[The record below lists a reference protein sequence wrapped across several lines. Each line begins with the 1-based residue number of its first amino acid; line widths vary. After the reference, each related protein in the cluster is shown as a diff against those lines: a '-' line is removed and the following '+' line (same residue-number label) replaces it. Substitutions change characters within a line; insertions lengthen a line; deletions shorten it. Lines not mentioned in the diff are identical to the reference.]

1 MTNKKFIIQYI
12 LLKILAKEFLPN
24 SKLPSEH
31 SIAKKF
37 KCSRI
42 TARTAYSHLESIGLI
57 AAQKGVGYYIKKNAD
72 QFLWS
77 LGDLASNSDV
87 EINKIDDEN
96 IKNQFNFKINQPLY
110 KIDYFDQT
118 ENHELVAT
126 SYWST
131 ITLENEL
138 VDEKTNKT
146 LFKPIAQTGEIIQKI
161 EEKVSFKNFPE
172 FDRISSKLGYSNN
185 VYPVSSAVISSDS
198 EAPIA
203 EIVAVARKEKF
214 VFTRKT
220 YMSIFD

>member
-57 AAQKGVGYYIKKNAD
+57 AAQKGVGYYIKKSAD

-77 LGDLASNSDV
+77 LGDLANHSDV

-96 IKNQFNFKINQPLY
+96 IKNQFNFKIDQPLY
-110 KIDYFDQT
+110 KIDYFDQS

-131 ITLENEL
+131 ITLESEL
-138 VDEKTNKT
+138 VNDGLNKT

-161 EEKVSFKNFPE
+161 EEKVSFQSFPE
-172 FDRISSKLGYSNN
+172 FDKLSNKLGYCNN
-185 VYPVSSAVISSDS
+185 TYPVSFSIISSDN

-203 EIVAVARKEKF
+203 QIVAVARKEKF
-214 VFTRKT
+214 VFNRKT

>member
-12 LLKILAKEFLPN
+12 LLKILAKDFLPN

-87 EINKIDDEN
+87 EISKIDNDD
-96 IKNQFNFKINQPLY
+96 IKNQFDFKIDRPLY
-110 KIDYFDQT
+110 KIDYFTQN
-118 ENHELVAT
+118 ESRELVGT

-131 ITLENEL
+131 IVLENEL

-161 EEKVSFKNFPE
+161 EEKISFMNFPE
-172 FDRISSKLGYSNN
+172 LDKLSNKLGYCNN
-185 VYPVSSAVISSDS
+185 VYPVSVSIISSDS

-203 EIVAVARKEKF
+203 KIVAIAKKDMF
-214 VFTRKT
+214 IFSRKT